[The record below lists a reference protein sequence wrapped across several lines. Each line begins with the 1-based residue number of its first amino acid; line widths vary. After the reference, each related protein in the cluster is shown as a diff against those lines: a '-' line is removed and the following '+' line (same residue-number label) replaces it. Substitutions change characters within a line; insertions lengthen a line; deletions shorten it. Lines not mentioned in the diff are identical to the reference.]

1 MSIHEIKDR
10 HLGQTIWSGE
20 ASSMVD
26 AVLRATDAGV
36 SLAEANLYRASLCGA
51 SLVAADLTDADL
63 SGADRA

>member
-36 SLAEANLYRASLCGA
+36 SLAEANLCGA